1 MPYSIPVAIL
11 LILEAMVSTPKS
23 KEQSYLLK
31 SNLAWYIHAFE
42 QKRKGHKSSL
52 LSRVAANYIGTET
65 DFKMLRLMLKAGSD
79 PNIKCLHGCN
89 ILELLAEREFM
100 MRWLWNTNTEYL
112 IPRAQS
118 FTAIVKL
125 VINERFYYNL
135 FDSSGKSG
143 LECF

>member
-1 MPYSIPVAIL
+1 
-11 LILEAMVSTPKS
+11 
-23 KEQSYLLK
+23 
-31 SNLAWYIHAFE
+31 
-42 QKRKGHKSSL
+42 
-52 LSRVAANYIGTET
+52 
-65 DFKMLRLMLKAGSD
+65 MLKAGSD

-89 ILELLAEREFM
+89 ILERLAEREFM
-100 MRWLWNTNTEYL
+100 MRWLWKTNTEYL
-112 IPRAQS
+112 IPCPQS

>member
-1 MPYSIPVAIL
+1 V
-11 LILEAMVSTPKS
+11 EAMVSTPKS
-23 KEQSYLLK
+23 KGQSYLLK

-52 LSRVAANYIGTET
+52 LSRVT

-100 MRWLWNTNTEYL
+100 MRWLWKTNTEYL
-112 IPRAQS
+112 IPRSQS